1 MLGGEK
7 RNANF
12 ISFQPPIQ
20 LFRKTV
26 CEAFLFEVLKYSF
39 SGLQSEEKP
48 SKGST
53 PYGNYPVESEVE
65 EKDEK
70 DEEKE
75 VDDSMYE
82 TEEESTPETESDQD
96 SD

>member
-1 MLGGEK
+1 MAAE
-7 RNANF
+7 ANF
-12 ISFQPPIQ
+12 SKKILLLNRFSQRSLYTI
-20 LFRKTV
+20 
-26 CEAFLFEVLKYSF
+26 YSF

-53 PYGNYPVESEVE
+53 PHGNYPVESEVE
-65 EKDEK
+65 DKDERDK
-70 DEEKE
+70 EKE